1 MKCALCEEEATLH
14 CRICGKSICGVH
26 VRIFPACATHKAE
39 VSRNYSIY
47 ESTEEDRKEV
57 RVMVKLFW
65 GEPEQLA
72 FGQLYLVES
81 LPAFLVKSGNRRLG
95 FLSYAERFSDLL
107 IVAIGVL
114 PKYQGIGVGKALMKK
129 IEEKARV
136 LLKKRLL
143 VSVSNDNLFA
153 LSFYQSLG
161 FRIFEIKQN
170 AITEKHGGTLLGVE
184 KIPVNDELR
193 LEKNLTEL

>member
-1 MKCALCEEEATLH
+1 MKCAFCKEDATFLCKM
-14 CRICGKSICGVH
+14 CGQLVCGTH
-26 VRIFPACATHKAE
+26 VRLFSGCMTHKAN
-39 VSRNYSIY
+39 VSQNYSIY
-47 ESTEEDRKEV
+47 ESTNEDRKKIRE
-57 RVMVKLFW
+57 MVKLFW